1 MAEKIAGKKLVVVV
15 TTGPEDPEKATIPFM
30 VASAALAMDVQVT
43 MVLQG
48 KGVLTATK
56 GVYEH
61 IISPG
66 LKPLKELV
74 EGFIPLGGKIFVC
87 IPCIE
92 ERKISKE
99 DLVEGCELVKAG
111 KLIHEVMTA
120 DQVMSY

>member
-1 MAEKIAGKKLVVVV
+1 MAEKIAGKKLVIVV
-15 TTGPEDPEKATIPFM
+15 TTGPEDPEKATIPYV
-30 VASAALAMDVQVT
+30 VANAALAMDVQVT
-43 MVLQG
+43 MVLQA

-74 EGFIPLGGKIFVC
+74 EGIIPLGGKIFVC

-92 ERKISKE
+92 ERKISKD
-99 DLVEGCELVKAG
+99 DLVDGCELVKAG
-111 KLIHEVMTA
+111 KLVHEVMTA

>member
-74 EGFIPLGGKIFVC
+74 EGFIPMGGKILVC

-111 KLIHEVMTA
+111 KLLHEVMNA